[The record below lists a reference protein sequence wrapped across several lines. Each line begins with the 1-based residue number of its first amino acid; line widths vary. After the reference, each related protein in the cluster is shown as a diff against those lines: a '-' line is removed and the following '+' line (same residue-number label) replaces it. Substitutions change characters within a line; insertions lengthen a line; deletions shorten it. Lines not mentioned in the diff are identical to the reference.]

1 MSEFKPITTQE
12 ELDLVISDRLK
23 RERETSARKYEGW
36 KSPDDIQK
44 LIDEHAKELKK
55 LQDAAAET
63 EKVLKEKDDQI
74 AESARYRTDLEKT
87 RIALAA
93 GLKIDYA
100 DRLRGENVDEW
111 KADAEILARD
121 FAASHTAAPVGNPDP
136 SSGNQSTRDQFAS
149 WLNSGI

>member
-1 MSEFKPITTQE
+1 MSEFRPITTQE
-12 ELDLVISDRLK
+12 ELDAVISDRLK
-23 RERETSARKYEGW
+23 RERETSAKKYEGW

-44 LIDEHAKELKK
+44 LMDDHAKELKK

-111 KADAEILARD
+111 KADAEVLARD